1 MEKKI
6 KNKKKG
12 LGLGDIFLL
21 LYGYYVCIS
30 RRFLAHVQGCEDG

>member
-12 LGLGDIFLL
+12 DSLNVKRCCHECFRCFLERK
-21 LYGYYVCIS
+21 GIVKNDS
-30 RRFLAHVQGCEDG
+30 